1 MEPSSQLRTLPQE
14 ALDILRYY
22 RSLETTA
29 AHTDDIIEGTGLSDH
44 GFGKAIR
51 RLVTKNILIMD
62 GHQIYRL
69 TDFGQRLLSELE
81 TSGQQTTPTQTKRAV
96 EPRLVQ
102 RRLVLVVPAQL
113 RMGQPTRVV
122 IGFEEAD
129 DNDIIQEP
137 AQLRLQLNM
146 VNGDPAEPVES
157 ALLLNNRAARQ
168 TLEIAAGA
176 FTAARVRLRVLQ
188 TVNGETAPFLCGGLY
203 VDLPVSTGEGEAALS
218 AFGTTLRLIDPASTG
233 SHSLA
238 PAPEATAGIAE
249 SASTSLHF
257 TETPSKDDIFQTDIF
272 LDDSFDD
279 SFTNIDNIDFGDE
292 PFNQDM

>member
-14 ALDILRYY
+14 ALAILRYY
-22 RSLETTA
+22 RSLEATA

-51 RLVTKNILIMD
+51 RLVTKNILMMD
-62 GHQIYRL
+62 GRQIYRL
-69 TDFGQRLLSELE
+69 TDFGQRLLGELE
-81 TSGQQTTPTQTKRAV
+81 ASGEQTTPAQAERAA
-96 EPRLVQ
+96 EPRLVH

-113 RMGQPTRVV
+113 RTGQPTHVV

-129 DNDIIQEP
+129 DDDLIKEP

-168 TLEIAAGA
+168 TFEIAAGA

-188 TVNGETAPFLCGGLY
+188 TVNGEAAPFLCGGLY
-203 VDLPVSTGEGEAALS
+203 VDLPVSASDGEAALS
-218 AFGTTLRLIDPASTG
+218 AFGATLRLIDPASAA
-233 SHSLA
+233 SHAFA
-238 PAPEATAGIAE
+238 PMSKAQSGIVE
-249 SASTSLHF
+249 SPSSSAHF
-257 TETPSKDDIFQTDIF
+257 TETPSQDDAFQAEIF

-279 SFTNIDNIDFGDE
+279 SFADIDFGDE